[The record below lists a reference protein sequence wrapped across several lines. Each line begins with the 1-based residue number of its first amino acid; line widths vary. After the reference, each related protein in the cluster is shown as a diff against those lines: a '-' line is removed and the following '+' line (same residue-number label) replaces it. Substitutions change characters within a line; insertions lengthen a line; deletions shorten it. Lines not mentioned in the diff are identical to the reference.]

1 MNEILTVE
9 QSYAADKA
17 AEKAGIASYDLMEA
31 AGKAAADAALRLM
44 PARPV
49 VVLCGLGNNGGDG
62 FVAARR
68 LKEMGRPV
76 QVFLLGERDA
86 LKGDAAEAAKRWGG
100 EVGTLTDESVSEA
113 GVVIDALFGAGL
125 SRPLDGVPAALAAAT
140 KQNGAPVLSIDVPSG
155 IDGDS
160 GKPKDGGEFFDAA
173 VTVTFFRKKP
183 AHVLYPGSA
192 ISGQVVVADIGI
204 PGAVLN
210 EIQPKLRENGP
221 PLWAHGLPRPPL
233 DAHKH
238 SRGRLAVVSGN
249 ALATGAARLAARA
262 GQRAGAGFTTL
273 FGDEAATRINAAHET
288 SIVVKAAAPGEAT
301 ADAIRVFG
309 AHAAVAGPGAGV
321 NEQTRALV
329 SSLLE
334 EELSLVLDADVL
346 TAFADDR
353 DRFFSKLSGRCVLTP
368 HEGEFARLFP
378 DLAENGATKIVRAAT
393 AAGISGAVVL
403 LKGPDTVIA
412 APDGR
417 VVVNTVS
424 SPYLASAGTGDVL
437 AGIIGGLAAQHMD
450 VFMAAAAGTWLHGR
464 AAQALGI
471 GLIAEDLID
480 AVPRLLRG
488 ASSS

>member
-17 AEKAGIASYDLMEA
+17 AEKAGVASYELMEA
-31 AGKAAADAALRLM
+31 AGKAVADAALRLM
-44 PARPV
+44 PAKPTA
-49 VVLCGLGNNGGDG
+49 VLCGPGNNGGDG

-76 QVFLLGERDA
+76 RVFLLGEAGA
-86 LKGDAAEAAKRWGG
+86 LKDDAAEAAKRWGG
-100 EVGTLTDESVSEA
+100 EIEPLTESSADEA
-113 GVVIDALFGAGL
+113 DVVIDALFGSGL
-125 SRPLDGVPAALAAAT
+125 SRPLEGDPASLAART
-140 KQNGAPVLSIDVPSG
+140 KKNDVPVLSIDAPSG
-155 IDGDS
+155 VEGDS
-160 GKPKDGGEFFDAA
+160 GKPKGGGEYFDAA

-183 AHVLYPGSA
+183 AHVLYPGAA

-204 PGAVLN
+204 PAGVLN
-210 EIQPKLRENGP
+210 EIQPAVRENGP
-221 PLWAHGLPRPPL
+221 PLWAGELPRPSR

-238 SRGRLAVVSGN
+238 SRGRLAVVSGGEF
-249 ALATGAARLAARA
+249 ATGAARLSARA

-288 SIVVKAAAPGEAT
+288 SIVLQQAEPGEGT
-301 ADAIRVFG
+301 ADAIRNFG
-309 AHAAVAGPGAGV
+309 PHAAVIGPGAGV
-321 NEQTRALV
+321 NDKTRALV

-334 EELSLVLDADVL
+334 EELSLVLDADAL
-346 TAFADDR
+346 TV
-353 DRFFSKLSGRCVLTP
+353 FSGHRELFYNKLSERCVLTP
-368 HEGEFARLFP
+368 HEGEFARIFP
-378 DLAENGATKIVRAAT
+378 DLAENGVSKIDRAAK
-393 AAGISGAVVL
+393 AAEISGTVVL

-417 VVVNTVS
+417 VIVNTVS

-450 VFMAAAAGTWLHGR
+450 VFMAAAAGAWLHGR
-464 AAQALGI
+464 AAQALGA